1 MWSVCVEGALPGHV
15 ALLSHTEHPSDFW
28 KAEGEMCKANHAAG
42 RSYALC
48 EITELKE
55 QHVPDQ
61 HSLHRLK
68 SGGDHLSKAP
78 LLIS

>member
-1 MWSVCVEGALPGHV
+1 
-15 ALLSHTEHPSDFW
+15 
-28 KAEGEMCKANHAAG
+28 MCKANHAAG

-61 HSLHRLK
+61 HLLHRLK
-68 SGGDHLSKAP
+68 SGGDHLIVNVGA
-78 LLIS
+78 LG